1 MSWKNA
7 LELGQNIIL
16 ATCSKKSHP
25 HAIVVTSKGFVE
37 DRLLINACQM
47 DTTFMNIKE
56 SGLVCIVAKFNDE
69 YYRIK
74 GVARIYSSGR
84 YFDIAVA
91 RNKTPPVKHAIVV
104 QINEVF
110 DLDKVKKII

>member
-7 LELGQNIIL
+7 FKLGQNIVL
-16 ATCSKKSHP
+16 TTCSKENHP

-47 DTTFMNIKE
+47 DTTLINIKK

-84 YFDIAVA
+84 YFDIAVV
-91 RNKTPPVKHAIVV
+91 RNKFPPVKHAIVIE
-104 QINEVF
+104 INEVF
-110 DLDKVKKII
+110 DLDQVKKII